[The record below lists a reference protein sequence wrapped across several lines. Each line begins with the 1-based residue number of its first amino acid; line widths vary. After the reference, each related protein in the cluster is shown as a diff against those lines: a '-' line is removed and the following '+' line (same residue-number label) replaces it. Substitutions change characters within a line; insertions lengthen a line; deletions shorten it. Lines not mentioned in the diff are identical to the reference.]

1 MKRLKRL
8 AEEDDMT
15 FDEIKEEV
23 IQGINKMEGLV
34 NEWSIRDIL
43 CKFTEWD
50 FYQGEEMA
58 SIDEIMA
65 MDICTQLLNYINNL
79 TKRDEDILLKIDDKV
94 GRYAY

>member
-15 FDEIKEEV
+15 FDEVKEEV
-23 IQGINKMEGLV
+23 IQGINKMESLV

-43 CKFTEWD
+43 CKFTEWS

-58 SIDEIMA
+58 SIDEIIA
-65 MDICTQLLNYINNL
+65 MDICTQLLKYVNTL
-79 TKRDEDILLKIDDKV
+79 TKNDEDILFEIDDKV